1 MALPTERGIDP
12 AKFPEKVRKFVD
24 PNAPAQMRMMLAR
37 GMVPMKPL
45 VQVCALYQ
53 LWATGDGA
61 LKMAAQSSVEGM
73 PVATIRSIAAERILP
88 VVLDWLADRFSTNL
102 RVVRTIVSNPQT
114 DGETF
119 LRLAASA
126 DESLCEAIALNQA
139 RLLDTPGLIEALYMN
154 RHLRASTADR
164 IVDFGVRNNIDL
176 SSLPCYDEV
185 VAAIQGSAPATD
197 AAAAEAVDAAFRAAQ
212 EATAELDDEGA
223 EREARALERALQ
235 APEEPDEQPSKKS
248 AAGRIRDLGIAQK
261 VRLAMIG
268 TKSERSILIRDTNK
282 IVARAVIRSPAVS
295 DSEAISF
302 ASMKTLPDEVIKYI
316 TTNKKWIRHYQMKK
330 ALVMNPK
337 TPTADAIRFLR
348 HLRSPDLK
356 AIARSRGVPGPV
368 AKSAKQLLRQRIS

>member
-1 MALPTERGIDP
+1 MALPTERGIDHT
-12 AKFPEKVRKFVD
+12 KFPEKVRKFVD

-53 LWATGDGA
+53 LWVTGDGA
-61 LKMAAQSSVEGM
+61 LRMAAQSSVEAL
-73 PVATIRSIAAERILP
+73 PVATIRSVAGERILP

-102 RVVRTIVSNPQT
+102 RVIRTIVTNPQT

-119 LRLAASA
+119 LRLAANA
-126 DESLCEAIALNQA
+126 DEALCEAIALNQA
-139 RLLDTPGLIEALYMN
+139 RLLDTPGLIEALYLN
-154 RHLRASTADR
+154 RNLRASTADR
-164 IVDFGVRNNIDL
+164 IVDFGVRSNLDL
-176 SSLPCYDEV
+176 STLPCYDEV
-185 VAAIQGSAPATD
+185 VAALQGTAPLSGAD
-197 AAAAEAVDAAFRAAQ
+197 ADAVDLAFRAAQ
-212 EATAELDDEGA
+212 AAAAELDDESV
-223 EREARALERALQ
+223 EREARALERAQ
-235 APEEPDEQPSKKS
+235 AAPDEPEAKVSKKS

-302 ASMKTLPDEVIKYI
+302 ASMKTLPDEIIKYI
-316 TTNKKWIRHYQMKK
+316 TTNKKWLRHYQMKK

-337 TPTADAIRFLR
+337 TPTAVAIRLLR

-368 AKSAKQLLRQRIS
+368 MKSAKQLLKSRIS